1 MAAYAVPTLLA
12 AIAVQTWFREG
23 SSLASGD
30 LVPPVPPSDDYRSH
44 WNHFDSGAG
53 GAELRDRA
61 ASLLEGLRAFDRI
74 GLGEI
79 AFQRLWLTLLF
90 AGSAAA
96 AVFLARGLVRSPLA
110 AAVAGVLATFNA
122 YHLITGF
129 DPVPLTAMIAAGL
142 LGGLLLRAA
151 QDEDGPPPL
160 LFAFASLVLGF
171 VFVNPPHLLL
181 VLAWLAVC
189 ALLALA
195 AHGRA
200 GLARVGRFL
209 AVAAPLSLLFNLWW
223 IVPGVLTLTGPVFA
237 DQFSAPG
244 VAQWS
249 WTHVRSSI
257 PNILGLNSSWG
268 WSYPEYYPFAAR
280 LERSPY
286 SLLQYTLVAGAALGL
301 VLAQGKMRRVA
312 LVLAGVGLAAIVV
325 SKGLHPPLVGLNLW
339 LYDHVPGY
347 WLLRDPAKVN
357 LLVVLVFALL
367 AALAVDRLDKSSPMK
382 GAVVAGLLAAAS
394 LVYAHPLLTGA
405 VVPDERPLLPSAHV
419 RVPQAWNDVEAYL
432 DAAPSQGKVVV
443 LPRLDYYQ
451 APTTWGYYGASFLHH
466 FVERPVVEP
475 LPGGY
480 YSDPIVGQHVA
491 SLEQQILDGGRNA
504 RAAMQALGA
513 KYLVLRRDL
522 QASFPGRSF
531 VAPRRLARALPRTP
545 GLRRVRSF
553 GPLDLYETDARQSGE
568 VYAGVPLLGAG
579 ADPAVRYR
587 AIQVGPNV
595 ASVDPGSAASLDG
608 VAKGEVRLVPAA
620 RGRGGATVTLTQKGI
635 VVAFRRG
642 RERTALRF
650 PRVSPPFRAIVGT
663 RSFVV
668 DASASAHLPSP

>member
-1 MAAYAVPTLLA
+1 M
-12 AIAVQTWFREG
+12 RR
-23 SSLASGD
+23 SG
-30 LVPPVPPSDDYRSH
+30 
-44 WNHFDSGAG
+44 
-53 GAELRDRA
+53 
-61 ASLLEGLRAFDRI
+61 
-74 GLGEI
+74 
-79 AFQRLWLTLLF
+79 
-90 AGSAAA
+90 
-96 AVFLARGLVRSPLA
+96 
-110 AAVAGVLATFNA
+110 
-122 YHLITGF
+122 
-129 DPVPLTAMIAAGL
+129 
-142 LGGLLLRAA
+142 
-151 QDEDGPPPL
+151 
-160 LFAFASLVLGF
+160 
-171 VFVNPPHLLL
+171 
-181 VLAWLAVC
+181 C
-189 ALLALA
+189 
-195 AHGRA
+195 
-200 GLARVGRFL
+200 
-209 AVAAPLSLLFNLWW
+209 
-223 IVPGVLTLTGPVFA
+223 
-237 DQFSAPG
+237 
-244 VAQWS
+244 
-249 WTHVRSSI
+249 
-257 PNILGLNSSWG
+257 
-268 WSYPEYYPFAAR
+268 
-280 LERSPY
+280 
-286 SLLQYTLVAGAALGL
+286 
-301 VLAQGKMRRVA
+301 VLAQGTKRRVA

-367 AALAVDRLDKSSPMK
+367 AALAVDSLEKSSPVK

-419 RVPQAWNDVEAYL
+419 RVPQAWDDVEAYL
-432 DAAPSQGKVVV
+432 DAAPGQGKVVV
-443 LPRLDYYQ
+443 LPLLDYYQ

-466 FVERPVVEP
+466 FLERPVVEP

-480 YSDPIVGQHVA
+480 YSDPVVAQHVA

-620 RGRGGATVTLTQKGI
+620 RASGPSHRDTHAERHRRRVQAGPRAHRTTLSTSLAAVSSHRGHAEL
-635 VVAFRRG
+635 RR
-642 RERTALRF
+642 
-650 PRVSPPFRAIVGT
+650 
-663 RSFVV
+663 
-668 DASASAHLPSP
+668 DASPSEHLSSP